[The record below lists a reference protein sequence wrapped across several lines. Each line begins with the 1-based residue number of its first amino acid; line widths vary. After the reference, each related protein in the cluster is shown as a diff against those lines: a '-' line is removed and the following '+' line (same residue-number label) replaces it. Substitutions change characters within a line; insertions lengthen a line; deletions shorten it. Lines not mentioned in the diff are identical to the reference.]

1 MEHLPPV
8 SMSCTSSSQPALL
21 GSSAW
26 PSLLLLCRPP
36 ADKAFSQV
44 LVPTVDTVRM
54 RFITSALVK
63 SNVHTLVVGGEL
75 RIHEVHL
82 SQVP

>member
-1 MEHLPPV
+1 
-8 SMSCTSSSQPALL
+8 MSTDCTSCSHPALL

-26 PSLLLLCRPP
+26 PSFLLLCRPP
-36 ADKAFSQV
+36 ADKPFSQV

-63 SNVHTLVVGGEL
+63 SNVHTLVVGGGL
-75 RIHEVHL
+75 PFHLVHL
-82 SQVP
+82 GQCS